1 MPSTSLQVLG
11 GRDEGGG
18 CGYPSA
24 VPEPCAAVSGYS
36 HSGRG
41 TREWAPEGTWRVPN
55 PERTSR
61 KGGWVPASQDVG
73 PLPLEPELTLQLIG
87 PRRAGACVPGSRCGR
102 QKGRKSAFCSEGG
115 ATARGPSL
123 PYLCACQSPS
133 ASWEDLRESVRAA
146 IPKCED
152 AALDVRT
159 TCFSIKLQ
167 TFLFLN
173 PKNIGGFCPLLE
185 EGAQGS

>member
-1 MPSTSLQVLG
+1 MPSTALQVLG
-11 GRDEGGG
+11 GRGEAGGG
-18 CGYPSA
+18 GHPRAAS
-24 VPEPCAAVSGYS
+24 EPCAAVGGYS
-36 HSGRG
+36 DSGKG
-41 TREWAPEGTWRVPN
+41 AREWAPEGTRRAPS
-55 PERTSR
+55 PELPSWNR
-61 KGGWVPASQDVG
+61 GWVPASQDAG
-73 PLPLEPELTLQLIG
+73 PPPLERELTLQLIG

-133 ASWEDLRESVRAA
+133 ASSEDFRESVRAA

-159 TCFSIKLQ
+159 TCLSIKLQ

-173 PKNIGGFCPLLE
+173 PKNIGGLCPLLE
-185 EGAQGS
+185 EGAQGP

>member
-11 GRDEGGG
+11 GRGEAGGG
-18 CGYPSA
+18 HSSTA
-24 VPEPCAAVSGYS
+24 PEPCAAVGGDSD
-36 HSGRG
+36 SGRG
-41 TREWAPEGTWRVPN
+41 GREWAPEWTRRAPS
-55 PERTSR
+55 PERTSWNR
-61 KGGWVPASQDVG
+61 GWVRVSQDAG
-73 PLPLEPELTLQLIG
+73 PLPLEQELTLQLIG
-87 PRRAGACVPGSRCGR
+87 PRRQGECVPGSRCGR

-133 ASWEDLRESVRAA
+133 ASSEDFRESVRAA

-159 TCFSIKLQ
+159 TCLFIKLQ

-185 EGAQGS
+185 DGAQGS